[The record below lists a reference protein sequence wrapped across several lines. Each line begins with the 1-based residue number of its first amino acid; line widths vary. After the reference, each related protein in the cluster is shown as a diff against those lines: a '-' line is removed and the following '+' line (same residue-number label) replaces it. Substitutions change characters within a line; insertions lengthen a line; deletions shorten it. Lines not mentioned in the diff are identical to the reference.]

1 MLHCYEFDHYNT
13 EVCFTLGYA
22 MLKGNFI
29 YQNNEIKVRPAN
41 IHKEVGL
48 NRSITFAMK

>member
-1 MLHCYEFDHYNT
+1 MLHCYEVDHYNI

-22 MLKGNFI
+22 MLDFI
-29 YQNNEIKVRPAN
+29 YQNSEIKVRPAN